1 MKEDI
6 NKCHC
11 LSVIQQNASQK
22 IFFATKFRKTKINM
36 GKHILRLLILVIRKI
51 AMYEYWY
58 DYIKPKYEDNAT
70 FWYIDTD
77 SLIVPI
83 KADV

>member
-11 LSVIQQNASQK
+11 LTFIQQNASQK

-36 GKHILRLLILVIRKI
+36 GKLIYYV
-51 AMYEYWY
+51 
-58 DYIKPKYEDNAT
+58 
-70 FWYIDTD
+70 
-77 SLIVPI
+77 
-83 KADV
+83 